1 MGTTKFYGLT
11 FFDFGDALD
20 SSLNIQ
26 KEIERFVVI
35 DKQLYGLYSVFGNG
49 VISGWDVQDNGYNI
63 DNGISVLI
71 TEGIGIIKY
80 MVAESMQVQYFNNLP
95 SNSGITIFA
104 NSTGQTLQNRTV
116 NFSFIIG
123 GDNPKDTIKIATVVT
138 GNENIVYI
146 DNDDRDYLSFEQ
158 TIKDEVDNH
167 KHRGTPSKID
177 LQEETKNQMP
187 GARIEGIDASKIIS
201 GTLDLE
207 QIPRLDHNNLE
218 NNGLLTHAALDS
230 FVSTLEKSNKE
241 LLGEIS
247 SVNLLRSVIFLKYLY
262 PDIDNNFINEL
273 ICIPG
278 ISPNNIIDFEASTA
292 NISLDSQCISGKPVQ
307 IGQFIST
314 YWDDQNSFYNAY
326 KKTNVMISD
335 GEVSLKRSGENIE
348 IIEDFETFAP
358 GNPLSFDKNIVL
370 RNNYAEVISEGE
382 NINKIEGQY
391 SGEFSA
397 TSDLR
402 VLYSK
407 NIKKSD
413 SSTGTS
419 VGVDLSEDYDELVMW
434 VKTGNSNHKPVY
446 FYLINGDYEIEA
458 EILDQN
464 KIGPFEIIP
473 ENHITSNQ
481 DDSKNNFEEKIINL
495 LQIKQNLK
503 NIDNLTKIVFY
514 TDELDDDFIFYI
526 DNIYARRTDL
536 VSPSGS
542 IRFRYSTQAQVT
554 FHSIFYEGSVL
565 NDTNISVRVKIS
577 NSEATLSRTPY
588 TMYLNSGQIF
598 ATEGTDVEI
607 EVNLLSSDET
617 VSPVLRSVELR
628 MLVDS
633 DLNGFEITEKDDFE
647 RGSLENLI
655 ISDDI
660 IDHKIELSSPL
671 NIGGYYF
678 SQANSV
684 NEIDNNNVGVYGFAG
699 NRMPLAPNQTA
710 IWYQNPYKK
719 FDYITSVKRMHDK
732 SYLIADTHNDR
743 VLRVDYEG
751 NLIEGFG
758 STYFVDDILYPVSV
772 VYNPNLYIL
781 TLVLSK
787 SVSLNDISKISLY
800 GGVEEIQLS
809 SEDTILSNSKCNN
822 KVIEI
827 SLSEDNYVKLK
838 GYDSLSIDFSK
849 GAFTEDINIP
859 DGISSLFN
867 IYSQFDVFVGN
878 FVYMD
883 NIRHPIEFNKIN
895 EKWVVGNVSKSSLF
909 YNKNDINFEDI
920 NIPSIIEFSL
930 EGNIIDSNYS
940 FSKIYFSDF
949 SLGGIYRISE
959 DKMIVVGVIQ
969 PGYETFFM
977 GTSEETEGTDYN
989 SIASNALAGWVGV
1002 VAVIDTVNQKYNI
1015 IYNSPD
1021 RLYPSDVDVDT
1032 EGNIIVSESS
1042 FTGSN
1047 GRLIKLDNYGNI
1059 TWMYGMGF
1067 FDVINSINVT
1077 DENNIIVSS

>member
-11 FFDFGDALD
+11 FFDFSDTLD
-20 SSLNIQ
+20 SSLSIQ

-49 VISGWDVQDNGYNI
+49 VINGWDVQNNGYNI

-80 MVAESMQVQYFNNLP
+80 MVAESMQVQYLNNLP
-95 SNSGITIFA
+95 SNSEITIFA
-104 NSTGQTLQNRTV
+104 NSTGQTLQNRIV
-116 NFSFIIG
+116 NFSFVIG
-123 GDNPKDTIKIATVVT
+123 GDIPEDTIKIATVVT
-138 GNENIVYI
+138 GNENIVYV

-201 GTLDLE
+201 GTLNLE
-207 QIPRLDHNNLE
+207 QIPKLDHNDLE

-247 SVNLLRSVIFLKYLY
+247 SVNLLRAVIFLKYLY
-262 PDIDNNFINEL
+262 PDIDSNFINEF

-278 ISPNNIIDFEASTA
+278 ISSDNIIDFESSTA
-292 NISLDSQCISGKPVQ
+292 NIDLDSQCISGKPVQ
-307 IGQFIST
+307 IGQFVST
-314 YWDDQNSFYNAY
+314 YWNDQNSFYNAY
-326 KKTNVMISD
+326 KKTNVIISD

-348 IIEDFETFAP
+348 IIENFETFAP
-358 GNPLSFDKNIVL
+358 GVDLSFDKNIVL
-370 RNNYAEVISEGE
+370 RNDYAKVISEGD
-382 NINKIEGQY
+382 NINKIEGKY
-391 SGEFSA
+391 SGEFNA
-397 TSDLR
+397 NSDLR

-419 VGVDLSEDYDELVMW
+419 VGIDLSEDYDELAMW
-434 VKTGNSNHKPVY
+434 VKTNNSNHKPVY
-446 FYLINGDYEIEA
+446 FYLINGNYEINA
-458 EILDQN
+458 EIPDENQ
-464 KIGPFEIIP
+464 IGPFEIIP

-481 DDSKNNFEEKIINL
+481 DDSKNNFEEKVINL
-495 LQIKQNLK
+495 SQIKQVPNLK

-526 DNIYARRTDL
+526 DNIYARRTNL
-536 VSPSGS
+536 VAPSGS
-542 IRFRYSTQAQVT
+542 VRLRYSTQAQVT
-554 FHSIFYEGSVL
+554 FHSIFYEGSVP
-565 NDTNISVRVKIS
+565 NNTNINVRVKTS
-577 NSEATLSRTPY
+577 NSEEALSRAPY

-598 ATEGTDVEI
+598 ATEGTNVEI

-617 VSPVLRSVELR
+617 VSPVLRSIELR

-647 RGSLENLI
+647 RGTLENLI

-660 IDHKIELSSPL
+660 IDNQIELSDPI
-671 NIGGYYF
+671 NIEGYYF
-678 SQANSV
+678 SQANSI
-684 NEIDNNNVGVYGFAG
+684 NEIDDNNVGVYGFAG
-699 NRMPLAPNQTA
+699 NKMPLAPNQTA
-710 IWYQNPYKK
+710 IWEQKPYKK

-743 VLRVDYEG
+743 VLRVDNEG

-758 STYFVDDILYPVSV
+758 STYFVDDNLYPVSI

-787 SVSLNDISKISLY
+787 PVSLNDISKISLY

-838 GYDSLSIDFSK
+838 GYDNLSINFSK
-849 GAFTEDINIP
+849 GVFTEDINIP
-859 DGISSLFN
+859 DGISSLLN

-883 NIRHPIEFNKIN
+883 NIRHPIEFNKID
-895 EKWVVGNVSKSSLF
+895 EKWIVGNVSKPALF
-909 YNKNDINFEDI
+909 YNKNNINFEDI
-920 NIPSIIEFSL
+920 NVPSIMEFSL
-930 EGNIIDSNYS
+930 EENIINFNYS

-949 SLGGIYRISE
+949 SMGGIYKISE
-959 DKMIVVGVIQ
+959 GQMVVAGVIESEY
-969 PGYETFFM
+969 GAFM
-977 GTSEETEGTDYN
+977 GTSEGTDYN

-1002 VAVIDTVNQKYNI
+1002 VAIIDKVNQKYNI

-1021 RLYPSDVDVDT
+1021 GLYPSDVDVDT

-1047 GRLIKLDNYGNI
+1047 GRLIKLDDYGNI

-1067 FDVINSINVT
+1067 FDIINSINVT